1 MPRPEVMTMGFRSG
15 FSPVRSNW
23 KFPSRV
29 LLAFLLAAGFS
40 SGAPAQDITSQ
51 IVANDNIALAGNAMI
66 GLTGGTTTYTATTGI
81 SGAGTLEISGTG
93 TLVLEQTNTFTLP
106 TVGESVAAGPYIS
119 NPSYYS
125 YEGYTAN
132 GFIGYVYTLH
142 NPDPPAVT
150 IDSGVTL
157 QWGTSSV
164 AGSIEDASG
173 NGANLDNILDN
184 GLLNLN
190 DSNTIGVVSGTGS
203 LQITIG
209 APYMYGTSTLSGA
222 VVIENNETLYL
233 GTDHLAGAI
242 PDAKVVFD
250 NGTFILN
257 APYTQSS
264 TITQNI
270 YENHFGNDIN
280 INPNGGLVTLTG
292 VYSYS
297 DAGNGANQFAPSL
310 TKTADNYT
318 FINGNAS
325 GRGINI
331 EGGILQLGN
340 GATTSFFLPGN
351 PFNTYLNLHKSGI
364 LGFDYSNSA
373 PTYMNT
379 TIAGGQITFATF
391 SAPGTGVV
399 ILHQGDLV
407 VTQQQYYNGTT
418 QIDSGGTLQ
427 LGDGTH
433 GDMTGTITAGNLY
446 ETSDGDG
453 DLMQA
458 GQSVTVGTTQGT
470 NQGTSTS
477 TGLSTNNLV
486 NNGALIVD
494 NVGATEFLNVSGSGK
509 VVQAGAGTTTLYANT
524 TYTGKTTIT
533 GGTLAIGSGGSI
545 ATSSGVDL
553 ETTPSSLVA
562 GPQDTKSTVATPG
575 AATFDISQAGNQ
587 TMQDL
592 SGAGGTLVA
601 LGGNTLTVGTANS
614 TTYGGVIADGG
625 IGGGKGGG
633 LTKVGTGTWTLSGTS
648 SFAGDMLLQ
657 RGSLLVGGSITNGG
671 SFEAQSATTLQ
682 LSAGT
687 ITTSAVQIDA
697 GATMTGCGT
706 INGSLSNQGTV
717 LINCSNGLT
726 VNGGVENGGTMRFI
740 NGSALRVSGQFTN
753 TGLLDLITGT
763 QSLPANFVNTGI
775 VLDSSLVRVQTVAL
789 AGSGFTVTILGYAG
803 HGYQLQSTPSLTAP
817 DWQAIGSVQS
827 VANSQSKP
835 LTLTFID
842 SSPSSSSGFY
852 RIVVAP

>member
-1 MPRPEVMTMGFRSG
+1 MLRPEVMMPCWRSD
-15 FSPVRSNW
+15 FSPIPSNGALL
-23 KFPSRV
+23 SRV
-29 LLAFLLAAGFS
+29 LLAFLLAAVFS
-40 SGAPAQDITSQ
+40 SGASAQNITSQ
-51 IVANDNIALAGNAMI
+51 IAANANVTLAGNATI
-66 GLTGGTTTYTATTGI
+66 DLTGGATTYTAATGI

-106 TVGESVAAGPYIS
+106 TVGESVSAGPYIS
-119 NPSYYS
+119 NPAYYS

-132 GFIGYVYTLH
+132 GFIGYVYTLR
-142 NPDPPAVT
+142 NPDPPAVI
-150 IDSGVTL
+150 IDAGVTL

-164 AGSIEDASG
+164 AGSIENAGGDG
-173 NGANLDNILDN
+173 TNLDNIQDN

-203 LQITIG
+203 LQITVG
-209 APYMYGTSTLSGA
+209 APYMFGPSTLAGA

-233 GTDHLAGAI
+233 GTDHLAGSISNAR
-242 PDAKVVFD
+242 VVFD

-257 APYTQSS
+257 APYSQAS

-297 DAGNGANQFAPSL
+297 DAGNGANQFTPSL

-364 LGFDYSNSA
+364 LGIDYSNSA
-373 PTYMNT
+373 PTYVNT

-391 SAPGTGVV
+391 SAPGVGVV

-433 GDMTGTITAGNLY
+433 GDMTGTITAGTLY
-446 ETSDGDG
+446 ETSAGDG

-509 VVQAGAGTTTLYANT
+509 LIQAGAGTTTLFVGT
-524 TYTGKTTIT
+524 TYTGGTTIT
-533 GGTLAIGSGGSI
+533 GGTLALGAGGSI
-545 ATSSGVDL
+545 AASSGVDL

-562 GPQDTKSTVATPG
+562 PPQDTKSTVVPPG

-587 TMQDL
+587 SMQDL
-592 SGAGGTLVA
+592 SGASGTRVA

-614 TTYGGVIADGG
+614 TAYGGVIADGG

-633 LTKVGTGTWTLSGTS
+633 LTKVGPGTWTLSGTS
-648 SFAGDMLLQ
+648 SFGGDLLLQ
-657 RGSLLVGGSITNGG
+657 AGSVLVSGSINSGG

-726 VNGGVENGGTMRFI
+726 VHGNVENNGTMRLI
-740 NGSALRVSGQFTN
+740 DGSALSVSGQFTN
-753 TGLLDLITGT
+753 TGLLDLMTGA
-763 QSLPANFVNTGI
+763 QSLPANFINTGI
-775 VLDSSLVRVQTVAL
+775 VLDSSLVRVQTAVL
-789 AGSGFTVTILGYAG
+789 SAGGFTVTILGYAG
-803 HGYQLQSTPSLTAP
+803 HGYQLQSTPSLAAP
-817 DWQAIGSVQS
+817 AWQAIGSVQS

-835 LTLTFID
+835 LTLTFVD
-842 SSPSSSSGFY
+842 SAPSKLIGFY